1 MPLEYPH
8 NLLLEV
14 ACEYGVHTLL
24 VLFLVFLYVFH
35 LGYTKMMIH
44 KQNNTSLYPLLF
56 YLLLYLFLNSLVSGM
71 LNDSRL
77 LFVVISFILINTPLV
92 IKDE

>member
-14 ACEYGVHTLL
+14 ACEYGVQTVL
-24 VLFLVFLYVFH
+24 VLLLLFIYVFYLSYH
-35 LGYTKMMIH
+35 KMIQYRRD
-44 KQNNTSLYPLLF
+44 KTSLYPLLF
-56 YLLLYLFLNSLVSGM
+56 YLFLFFFLNSLISGM

-77 LFVVISFILINTPLV
+77 LFVVISFILIHQPL
-92 IKDE
+92 IITDE